1 MAGEL
6 VPLVL
11 LPRHSTYAGATD
23 FTTIAME
30 VTDYEQAI
38 VNLWRGPLLGTAPT
52 FAATL
57 QESTDQQNWSDCSGT
72 NTSAYDPGSGT
83 EGQMTAT
90 LKKRW
95 FRIKVTLA
103 GTSPVASCWALG
115 FLQMRES

>member
-11 LPRHSTYAGATD
+11 LPRYSTYAGAAD

-30 VTDYEQAI
+30 VTDYETAI
-38 VNLWRGPLLGTAPT
+38 VNLYRGPLLGTGPT

-57 QESTDQQNWSDCSGT
+57 QESTDQQSWSDCSGT
-72 NTSAYDPGSGT
+72 NTSAYDPGAST

-95 FRIKVTLA
+95 FRIKVTLG
-103 GTSPVASCWALG
+103 GTAPVGSCWALG